1 MIAEPLVGRQI
12 FGEILR
18 VPYFVMSLKGNLQF
32 LCGVISTCKV
42 ITSKDKD
49 LALKNIGLVG

>member
-1 MIAEPLVGRQI
+1 MIAEPLVSRQI

-18 VPYFVMSLKGNLQF
+18 VHNFVMSLKGNLQL

-42 ITSKDKD
+42 ITSEDKD
-49 LALKNIGLVG
+49 LALKNI